1 MGGKRILLLVGLG
14 LCLML
19 AGCQNT
25 AVVEQSAP
33 PPSAQNSAA
42 PSQAVY
48 TQADAYEA
56 FRQWTVGQGIETQT
70 ATGYVRAEDGF
81 AGLRAV
87 VTYTDT
93 NNNTECN
100 LAYVYEDGICC
111 PIGVASNQ
119 SEDQRD
125 FVLAD
130 GGDLTYLG
138 EGKVSLEVEE
148 VATGDR
154 YRYTVQCGQEGP
166 DTDFTVESE
175 AISRSEG

>member
-1 MGGKRILLLVGLG
+1 MRATGKILLAGLG

-19 AGCQNT
+19 AGCQDT
-25 AVVEQSAP
+25 AVVESAP
-33 PPSAQNSAA
+33 PTAQTSAA

-70 ATGYVRAEDGF
+70 ATGYVRAEDHY
-81 AGLRAV
+81 AGLQAV

-100 LAYVYEDGICC
+100 LAYVYEDGICA

-119 SEDQRD
+119 SDDQRD

-130 GGDLTYLG
+130 GGALTYLG
-138 EGKVSLEVEE
+138 EGRVSLEVEE

-154 YRYTVQCGQEGP
+154 YRYTVQCGKEGP
-166 DTDFTVESE
+166 DTDFSVESE
-175 AISRSEG
+175 AIARSEG

>member
-1 MGGKRILLLVGLG
+1 MGRKRSLLLGLG
-14 LCLML
+14 LCLVL
-19 AGCQNT
+19 AGCRNT
-25 AVVEQSAP
+25 AVVESTVP
-33 PPSAQNSAA
+33 TGEPSAA
-42 PSQAVY
+42 PSPSAY

-70 ATGYVRAEDGF
+70 ATGYVRAEDNY
-81 AGLRAV
+81 AGLQAV

-100 LAYVYEDGICC
+100 LSYIYEDGICC

-119 SEDQRD
+119 SDDQRD
-125 FVLAD
+125 FVLYD
-130 GGDLTYLG
+130 GGALTYLG
-138 EGKVSLEVEE
+138 EGRVSLEVEE

-175 AISRSEG
+175 AIARSEG